1 MQGLQVHQQRAELI
15 NLRRFVDRAIY
26 DAPMARTEEASILGL
41 WRSARHYAAGSKI
54 ESSQGVQLITSGW
67 AAWMRYGGDGRRLIF
82 LFLIPGDFIVP
93 GLFGVEGCDL
103 VSLTAIRTVDAG
115 PLTDEEAGAPQSSA
129 MIARSGSD
137 YQLLLID
144 HLTRLTM
151 GSTTSSVANLLSE
164 FHKRSIR
171 SGASIGGRF
180 SFPIGQRVLASALGR
195 SPVQVNK
202 VMSQFQAAGLIGVG
216 YDWIDV
222 LEPQKLALLT
232 GLSPRNPECS
242 LIAEIVG
249 VLD

>member
-1 MQGLQVHQQRAELI
+1 MQRLQIHHQRAERA
-15 NLRRFVDRAIY
+15 NLRRLVDRVIY
-26 DAPMARTEEASILGL
+26 DSPMARAEEASILGL

-54 ESSQGVQLITSGW
+54 ESSEGVQLITSGW
-67 AAWMRYGGDGRRLIF
+67 AAWMRHGGDGRRLIF

-103 VSLTAIRTVDAG
+103 VSLTPLRAVNAG
-115 PLTDEEAGAPQSSA
+115 SLADEEGAPQSSA
-129 MIARSGSD
+129 MIARSGRD
-137 YQLLLID
+137 YQLLLLD

-171 SGASIGGRF
+171 SGASAKGRF

-202 VMSQFQAAGLIGVG
+202 VMSQFQAAGLITVG
-216 YDWIDV
+216 YDWIDM
-222 LEPQKLALLT
+222 LEPERLALLT
-232 GLSPRNPECS
+232 GLFPRDP
-242 LIAEIVG
+242 
-249 VLD
+249 